1 MQRITTFYDTS
12 IGKKLVVAVTGLIMY
27 GFIIGHML
35 GNLKAFGGASALD
48 QYAEMLREIGA
59 SFLGNTTFLWFARV
73 VLIVAV
79 VAHVV
84 TIIQLAKRNR
94 ASRPT
99 RAVRRRNASTLAA
112 TWMAIS
118 GTLILVFIVVHLAQF
133 TFGWID
139 IHKPGTEG
147 FEAGAVYSNIWGAF
161 NVWWVA
167 LFYVVMMAMVCMHVY
182 HGAWSMCQ
190 TLGVDAPPRNQMI
203 RGGAASIAIILF
215 IGFCSV
221 PVAMLTNAL
230 SAPPIDD
237 MADEPQQYESSPQI
251 MNVSEGDQG

>member
-1 MQRITTFYDTS
+1 MQGLMTFYGTS

-48 QYAEMLREIGA
+48 HYAEMLREIGA

-79 VAHVV
+79 IAHVV
-84 TIIQLAKRNR
+84 TIIQLSRVNR
-94 ASRPT
+94 KSRPT
-99 RAVRRRNASTLAA
+99 RTVRRRNASTIAA

-139 IHKPGTEG
+139 IHASGTEG
-147 FEAGAVYSNIWGAF
+147 FEYGAVYSNIWGAF

-167 LFYVVMMAMVCMHVY
+167 LFYVAMMAMVCMHVY

-190 TLGVDAPPRNQMI
+190 TLGLDAPPRNQLI
-203 RGGAASIAIILF
+203 RAGAASVAVILF

-230 SAPPIDD
+230 APPPL
-237 MADEPQQYESSPQI
+237 DEMTRNATKVQNIEQAPLLQK
-251 MNVSEGDQG
+251 GGQG

>member
-1 MQRITTFYDTS
+1 MQRIMTFYGTS

-35 GNLKAFGGASALD
+35 GNLKAFGGATALD

-59 SFLGNTTFLWFARV
+59 SFLGNTTFLWIARV
-73 VLIVAV
+73 VLIFAV

-84 TIIQLAKRNR
+84 TIIKLARTNR

-99 RAVRRRNASTLAA
+99 RTIRRRNASTIAA
-112 TWMAIS
+112 TWMAVS

-139 IHKPGTEG
+139 IHATGTEG

-167 LFYVVMMAMVCMHVY
+167 LFYVVMMAMVCLHVY

-190 TLGVDAPPRNQMI
+190 TLGVDAPPRNQLI
-203 RGGAASIAIILF
+203 RTSAAGIAILLF
-215 IGFCSV
+215 VGFCSV
-221 PVAMLTNAL
+221 PVAMLTN
-230 SAPPIDD
+230 S
-237 MADEPQQYESSPQI
+237 
-251 MNVSEGDQG
+251 

>member
-1 MQRITTFYDTS
+1 MQRFMDFYGTS

-35 GNLKAFGGASALD
+35 GNLKAFGGATALD

-59 SFLGNTTFLWFARV
+59 SFLGNTTFLWIARV
-73 VLIVAV
+73 VLIFAV
-79 VAHVV
+79 VAHIV
-84 TIIQLAKRNR
+84 TIIQLSRTNR

-99 RAVRRRNASTLAA
+99 RTVRRRNASTLAA

-139 IHKPGTEG
+139 IHAAGTEG
-147 FEAGAVYSNIWGAF
+147 FELGAVYSNIWGAF

-237 MADEPQQYESSPQI
+237 MAGEPQQYENSPQI